1 MNNRTAEA
9 VRNQIRAMNCPK
21 YNILL
26 LNQESGAPL
35 NRRGLTPEGVMKLV
49 PFMSFMN
56 MKGWNVY
63 VEPDPKANIPLI
75 LVDDLV
81 PETVEEMRQDGL
93 EPACVVETSPG
104 NVQVWIRFGTGC
116 ILWSDGTAVPA
127 TWYRHSGAVVP
138 LFRPL

>member
-56 MKGWNVY
+56 WKGWNVY
-63 VEPDPKANIPLI
+63 VEPDPKANSPLV
-75 LVDDLV
+75 LVV
-81 PETVEEMRQDGL
+81 METL
-93 EPACVVETSPG
+93 P
-104 NVQVWIRFGTGC
+104 
-116 ILWSDGTAVPA
+116 
-127 TWYRHSGAVVP
+127 
-138 LFRPL
+138 